1 MKHIALGIAVF
12 IVLLISL
19 SFGERIGLE
28 LFSWLS
34 YLFGYVSTHLQDISL
49 KLQGYL
55 NLNWGKVLLA
65 LALTL
70 PISYWLSKKNRD
82 QDSHL
87 NKKTSRRKI
96 AIFLAIFL
104 GWLGI
109 HRFYIGQLG
118 WGLGYLVLFYLFAPL
133 AILLGWIDALRYV
146 LMSDDE
152 FALIT

>member
-82 QDSHL
+82 QDNHP

>member
-34 YLFGYVSTHLQDISL
+34 YLFGYVSTHFQDISL

-82 QDSHL
+82 QDSHP

>member
-12 IVLLISL
+12 LVLLLSL

-28 LFSWLS
+28 LVSWLS
-34 YLFGYVSTHLQDISL
+34 YLFSHLSNYLSKISFN
-49 KLQGYL
+49 LQGYL
-55 NLNWGKVLLA
+55 SLNWGKVLLA
-65 LALTL
+65 LLLTV
-70 PISYWLSKKNRD
+70 PISYWLIKKNRD
-82 QDSHL
+82 HDSNL
-87 NKKTSRRKI
+87 NKKTSRRKV
-96 AIFLAIFL
+96 AIFLAVFL

-118 WGLGYLVLFYLFAPL
+118 WGLGYLILFYLFAPL
-133 AILLGWIDALRYV
+133 AILLGWVDALRYL